1 MKTWLVD
8 LPTVIV
14 SAPSWHYRYETP
26 HPVSYF
32 HLKTLVLTTVYS
44 HNTPLIP
51 DFGKLGQENKKLR
64 TRLCSMNFVYIH
76 GRSWS
81 LALPGMSL
89 TDFGGWV
96 LLLQNAL
103 RSTYPFVTFT
113 PLEILRYERVMCGLT
128 FGELFLSP
136 F

>member
-1 MKTWLVD
+1 
-8 LPTVIV
+8 
-14 SAPSWHYRYETP
+14 
-26 HPVSYF
+26 
-32 HLKTLVLTTVYS
+32 
-44 HNTPLIP
+44 
-51 DFGKLGQENKKLR
+51 
-64 TRLCSMNFVYIH
+64 MNFVYIH

-103 RSTYPFVTFT
+103 RSIYPFVTFT
-113 PLEILRYERVMCGLT
+113 PLEILRYEQVMCGLT